1 MTRSKDELQAIE
13 DALIQSILDASPEDM
28 IAELREQ
35 GLDPDACVKLV
46 DEMAAGAVLAA
57 RRQRLAAA
65 KARAASFKA
74 VEGGKASEADRA
86 AARRTLA
93 DLRAGRGSEPMMLA
107 ARKGV
112 GSSERDE
119 ESLADDL
126 AELERLRREND
137 EL

>member
-13 DALIQSILDASPEDM
+13 DALIQSILDASPEDT

-46 DEMAAGAVLAA
+46 DEMASGAVTAA
-57 RRQRLAAA
+57 RRQRLVAA
-65 KARAASFKA
+65 KARAERFKA
-74 VEGGKASEADRA
+74 VEGGKAGEADRA

-93 DLRAGRGSEPMMLA
+93 DVRAGRGSEPMMLA
-107 ARKGV
+107 ARKGT

-126 AELERLRREND
+126 AELERLRREDN
-137 EL
+137 ES